1 MRIKAK
7 VLILR
12 PRKAVWNVLMHTRSW
27 KTWYG
32 RELCRVDPRW
42 GESALLIWAQGQPKY
57 HHGLRPQANTRVW
70 SMSLTLHEVT
80 DRTTM
85 AAYGETIDGKLSQ
98 ADLFAKQQQ
107 IQAVAL
113 ALKTYVGTHGCRP
126 FIVGLLNRVFGNGNG
141 AR

>member
-1 MRIKAK
+1 M
-7 VLILR
+7 LILR

-42 GESALLIWAQGQPKY
+42 GESALLIWAQGQPSTITDY
-57 HHGLRPQANTRVW
+57 VPRQTLGFGVCRF
-70 SMSLTLHEVT
+70 TLHEVT